1 MLFDVFQIQS
11 VCTFCENMDSF
22 RSKAPR
28 FEKAGRVE
36 VNPQLFETCVQVVEA
51 GILWVGLNVLNK
63 NAKAETV
70 ETVKKCQCE
79 RETLIAVSSCNCN
92 VIVCCNQ
99 VPLCFPGCCK
109 AGALCSHFFVAIS
122 DVKNLQPVDGT
133 DATLTDQGLVS
144 LRLSSFTRHRGAPV
158 VAWKPW
164 NHSAGGLSQQPKW
177 QMPIGAA
184 DRITEIRVN
193 RAGSL
198 YQKCHYWCRTYSWC
212 VRLCMTWR
220 VISNWRGFGW
230 LQLVWDVSGHTFI
243 QFSQLPGLSHAA
255 LCGPTWAAETCPFST
270 SRPRAKPPSLGSRS
284 STRLATKLATP
295 S

>member
-1 MLFDVFQIQS
+1 MSFKSNPFALSVKTWTVSVAKLPGLKKRVAWKWIHSSLRLVFKLWRLGSCGSVWTFWTKMLKLKPV
-11 VCTFCENMDSF
+11 ENI
-22 RSKAPR
+22 K
-28 FEKAGRVE
+28 
-36 VNPQLFETCVQVVEA
+36 T
-51 GILWVGLNVLNK
+51 
-63 NAKAETV
+63 
-70 ETVKKCQCE
+70 CQCE
-79 RETLIAVSSCNCN
+79 RTTLIDCN
-92 VIVCCNQ
+92 VIFCCNQ

-122 DVKNLQPVDGT
+122 DVKNLPPA
-133 DATLTDQGLVS
+133 DATLSDQGLVS